1 MSKISLVQNIKQTQ
15 KMALTPQL
23 LKAIKLLELNNIDL
37 DNYLEQEILENP
49 LLEKINDEK
58 KHQISTTNSID
69 NLPDKN
75 SSKSSLSHDKD
86 FEGSASFD
94 TSNLYDASSSTSID
108 NIIEE
113 TVKSENSLYETIIN
127 QINISFKQKT
137 CRLIALS
144 ILEFIEPNGY
154 LKISTKELAENL
166 NSNPKDIENILKI
179 LKSFE
184 PIGVFSNTFEE
195 FLALQLQEQNL
206 LDYDMSILLDNLN
219 LLANENI
226 NTFAKKYNMSLEV
239 IKNKLDLIKRC
250 KLAPIDDDSN
260 FVKHLNAPDI
270 IVEKIKND
278 WVVNLNEETLP
289 KVIVLSGYW
298 EELSRKKLSKSDKSY
313 LSANFLAG
321 KGLVKALE
329 QRASTILKVAK
340 AIINKQNK
348 FLEKGVMG
356 IKPLRLKDIA
366 EELDIHE
373 STVSRITNSKV
384 ICTPRGTYDLKFFF
398 SKSLNV
404 ITNDDGLSSKV
415 VKEKIYQ
422 LINNEVKVLSD
433 NKLSQIL
440 KKEGINVARRTVTK
454 YREEMTVPPSH
465 QRKRLKQLVV

>member
-1 MSKISLVQNIKQTQ
+1 
-15 KMALTPQL
+15 
-23 LKAIKLLELNNIDL
+23 
-37 DNYLEQEILENP
+37 
-49 LLEKINDEK
+49 
-58 KHQISTTNSID
+58 
-69 NLPDKN
+69 
-75 SSKSSLSHDKD
+75 
-86 FEGSASFD
+86 
-94 TSNLYDASSSTSID
+94 
-108 NIIEE
+108 
-113 TVKSENSLYETIIN
+113 
-127 QINISFKQKT
+127 
-137 CRLIALS
+137 
-144 ILEFIEPNGY
+144 
-154 LKISTKELAENL
+154 
-166 NSNPKDIENILKI
+166 
-179 LKSFE
+179 
-184 PIGVFSNTFEE
+184 
-195 FLALQLQEQNL
+195 
-206 LDYDMSILLDNLN
+206 MSILLDNLN

-226 NTFAKKYNMSLEV
+226 NTFAKKYKMSLEV

-340 AIINKQNK
+340 AIINKQNT
-348 FLEKGVMG
+348 FLENGVMG